1 MMKAMIKKSQSGQII
16 LIVLLIMV
24 VLLTIG
30 LALVVR
36 SVTDIRISTETKES
50 TRAFSA
56 AEAGIEEA
64 LRQTSLAGWS
74 LSEEIGDVSVE
85 VSVTETNAFE
95 TTIGVDETAEV
106 NLNGYS
112 NKIKVSLN
120 TDNAALIIALITPKG
135 PNDYQIQRWA
145 LKKGNDWTDCKPAEF
160 TSGSSVTIS
169 VPSGAGEKALRI
181 RALCGDTNVEV
192 EALEGATL
200 PAQSYLIRSQATGE
214 GGESRAV
221 EVIKYLPALPA
232 IFDFVLFSDGDL
244 IK

>member
-1 MMKAMIKKSQSGQII
+1 MMRLMKKNSGQII

-56 AEAGIEEA
+56 AEAGIEDA
-64 LRQTSLAGWS
+64 LRQANLATWVPPTK
-74 LSEEIGDVSVE
+74 IGGVDVDINVQE
-85 VSVTETNAFE
+85 VNAFE

-106 NLNGYS
+106 NLDGYGG
-112 NKIKVSLN
+112 NIEVYLD

-135 PNDYQIQRWA
+135 GNDYQIQRWT
-145 LKKGNDWTDCKPAEF
+145 LKRGNGDCKADNF
-160 TSGSSVTIS
+160 TSADSVTIS
-169 VPSGAGEKALRI
+169 VPGGDEQALRI
-181 RALCGDTNVEV
+181 RALCGDTKVRV
-192 EALEGATL
+192 EAVGGTL

-221 EVIKYLPALPA
+221 EVVKYLPALPA
-232 IFDFVLFSDGDL
+232 AFDFVLFSGGDL